1 MPPPPQLH
9 IVQPPGVLDVPPV
22 PNATPQV
29 LVPPPGY
36 TSSEARP
43 EFPAAGSPITSLSH
57 ASGGYLIS
65 PHSSSPFRT
74 DSQFFV
80 PHSVAPVPD
89 LNEARIPET
98 DICFKGNILPGQQ
111 QPSPHEG
118 QYSSVST
125 SHQAQGQDNFGSPDG
140 GAGYD
145 VISGQETQPT
155 FSAANSKEILFGHS
169 LQPGSCETQLSL
181 QLNRE
186 AAPFSHALLE
196 HHRRSAEARQISNNV
211 PFEST
216 SSGENQIDDGAKFSN
231 QCRIDQNDS
240 LQRTP
245 EGIHAL
251 NMSHGGSEDPEM
263 GGVGQGLTGS
273 VMDTEQQCQIDL
285 DEKQIDLN
293 QTDQSQ
299 HDVFKRPYLPI
310 ANDNIR
316 SYHPNRATQQ
326 TSPDPIG
333 VRPQLISGEFQSPT
347 LRTTQN
353 ILRRPVGLSG
363 PSNIGHHDSQ
373 SGLATGSETQDYQQ
387 AENVEM
393 NESNFYSEMQKDIW
407 GSMSHF
413 PVLLDGMNE
422 NNSASG
428 SASDAPVDLSSD
440 TGTDSSPVDLSFKT
454 SDDED
459 CEMDSVNVVTE
470 ENMKQQSMNSV
481 VQQGF
486 SVTNWSHPDGQHLD
500 QYPDHTQPDAG
511 DGWGHQPTHAPDM
524 RHDVFFLKPD
534 VRHLPTDQ
542 DKTSDNL
549 VQPMTDKSEK
559 PYNTFDMAEA
569 AIERSPAQDKNTVGC
584 QPSSNSSKLPKMQP
598 LALPHRRGF
607 LKPFRIQ
614 WQRSSLQYGE
624 RQNSPMTLSPSRS
637 RTFGH
642 ILPQCTPPDTPK
654 STGEYAHSPGT
665 SGTPGQS
672 TRCSTPTLSGS
683 LAYTPP
689 TTPTDTSIS
698 TSNVAPPTAV
708 EISAIVNPSGALI
721 HVTLPTVPQD
731 DVKPSNGKLA
741 GLLTYIPPE
750 FYGELRAHKSGQKVK
765 DNQTVKQS
773 PEAKRLQHGDISR
786 LLPIIKI
793 SQGYIQ
799 KMHTTKI
806 GDSMQHT
813 GFKIVYEL
821 FNVRSI
827 LHVNNDNS
835 TSQNKEVAPTSETN
849 KPSSAE
855 KTVAQ
860 KSPRLRQLLSE
871 KEKKFQFQEELFIIG
886 YKLPNSNSQQI
897 NTLAIQNSK
906 PFLVKL
912 LPRISKHE
920 LLLAKKRLLLNRYK
934 QKLKQKQQ
942 QHRNKQQ
949 EQELIRQQA
958 VKTLK
963 QYKPFR
969 KVRFPTTGQLSAKTI
984 QRQEAS
990 TATHKDKVTGEKG
1003 SVAQETDSTQQHD
1016 LLESVGSGMGETL
1029 HQHLKRAGSVLN
1041 LSVQANGAEFCD
1053 ERPAKRWKSESG
1065 EKIEDM
1071 EEKDVKIE
1079 QEDADTDQCSVLD
1092 SKRMPETTGNKKM
1105 EKMDTSTQN
1114 LTDKVSKN
1122 KGDLQIA
1129 KKSKYFDPKNAET
1142 PRTPEKVNMIY
1153 RRQKVG
1159 DLDRVI
1165 HKLKREGIASAGK
1178 QQQ

>member
-1 MPPPPQLH
+1 MAP
-9 IVQPPGVLDVPPV
+9 VSNGTPPG
-22 PNATPQV
+22 

-36 TSSEARP
+36 ASSAAIP
-43 EFPAAGSPITSLSH
+43 EFPTRGSPVTSSSH

-80 PHSVAPVPD
+80 PHSGAPVPD
-89 LNEARIPET
+89 PNEARIPEP
-98 DICFKGNILPGQQ
+98 DICFKRNILPGQQ
-111 QPSPHEG
+111 QPNPHEG

-125 SHQAQGQDNFGSPDG
+125 HHQAQGQDSFGPPDG

-169 LQPGSCETQLSL
+169 LQLPSSETQLSL

-196 HHRRSAEARQISNNV
+196 QHRRSTGAR
-211 PFEST
+211 PFQCT
-216 SSGENQIDDGAKFSN
+216 SSGENQIDDGAKYSG
-231 QCRIDQNDS
+231 QCNIDQNDS
-240 LQRTP
+240 LQSTP

-263 GGVGQGLTGS
+263 GGLGQGLTGS
-273 VMDTEQQCQIDL
+273 VMDVEQQRQIDL
-285 DEKQIDLN
+285 DEKKIDLN

-310 ANDNIR
+310 ANDSNNNIR
-316 SYHPNRATQQ
+316 SYYPNRATQQ
-326 TSPDPIG
+326 TSPDPIR

-347 LRTTQN
+347 PRATQI

-363 PSNIGHHDSQ
+363 PSNVDHHDSLPT
-373 SGLATGSETQDYQQ
+373 SSETQDYQQ

-428 SASDAPVDLSSD
+428 NASDAPVDLSSD

-459 CEMDSVNVVTE
+459 GEMDSINVVTE
-470 ENMKQQSMNSV
+470 ENMTQQSENSV
-481 VQQGF
+481 AQQGF
-486 SVTNWSHPDGQHLD
+486 LVTNWSHPDGQHLD
-500 QYPDHTQPDAG
+500 QHPDYTQPNAG
-511 DGWGHQPTHAPDM
+511 HGWGHQPTHAPDI
-524 RHDVFFLKPD
+524 RHGVFFLKPD

-542 DKTSDNL
+542 DKTSDNP
-549 VQPMTDKSEK
+549 VQPTTDKSEK
-559 PYNTFDMAEA
+559 PYGTFDMEEA
-569 AIERSPAQDKNTVGC
+569 TMKRSPAQDKNNVGC
-584 QPSSNSSKLPKMQP
+584 QPSLNSSKLSVMQP
-598 LALPHRRGF
+598 LPLPHRRGF

-614 WQRSSLQYGE
+614 RQRSPLQLQYGE
-624 RQNSPMTLSPSRS
+624 RQNSPMALSPSRS

-642 ILPQCTPPDTPK
+642 IAPKCTPPDTPR
-654 STGEYAHSPGT
+654 STGEYAHSP
-665 SGTPGQS
+665 GTPGQS

-698 TSNVAPPTAV
+698 ISNMAPPTAV
-708 EISAIVNPSGALI
+708 ETSAIVNPSGALI

-750 FYGELRAHKSGQKVK
+750 IYGELRAHKSGQKVK

-793 SQGYIQ
+793 SQAYIQ
-799 KMHTTKI
+799 KMHATKI

-827 LHVNNDNS
+827 RQVNNDNS
-835 TSQNKEVAPTSETN
+835 TNQNEEGAPLCETN

-871 KEKKFQFQEELFIIG
+871 KEKKFQFQEELLIIG

-912 LPRISKHE
+912 LPRISKQE

-934 QKLKQKQQ
+934 QKLKEKQQ

-969 KVRFPTTGQLSAKTI
+969 KVRFPTTDQLSAKTI
-984 QRQEAS
+984 QHQEAS
-990 TATHKDKVTGEKG
+990 IASHRDKVTGEKG

-1016 LLESVGSGMGETL
+1016 LLESIGAGMGETL

-1041 LSVQANGAEFCD
+1041 LSVQANGAESCD

-1092 SKRMPETTGNKKM
+1092 SKQMPETTGNKKM

-1142 PRTPEKVNMIY
+1142 PRTPEKANMMY

>member
-1 MPPPPQLH
+1 M
-9 IVQPPGVLDVPPV
+9 PPV

-80 PHSVAPVPD
+80 PHSVAPVQD

-111 QPSPHEG
+111 PSPHKG

-125 SHQAQGQDNFGSPDG
+125 SHQAQGQDSFGSPDG

-169 LQPGSCETQLSL
+169 LQPRSCETQLSL

-216 SSGENQIDDGAKFSN
+216 SSGENQIDDGAKYSN
-231 QCRIDQNDS
+231 LCRIDQNDS

-251 NMSHGGSEDPEM
+251 NMSHVGSEDPEK

-273 VMDTEQQCQIDL
+273 EMDTEQQCQIDL

-347 LRTTQN
+347 LRATQN

-470 ENMKQQSMNSV
+470 ENMTQQSMNSV
-481 VQQGF
+481 AQQGF
-486 SVTNWSHPDGQHLD
+486 SVTNWSHLDGQHLD
-500 QYPDHTQPDAG
+500 QYPNHTQPNVG
-511 DGWGHQPTHAPDM
+511 HGWRHQPTHAPDM
-524 RHDVFFLKPD
+524 RHGVFFLKPD

-549 VQPMTDKSEK
+549 VESTTDKSEK
-559 PYNTFDMAEA
+559 PYGTFDMAEVTK
-569 AIERSPAQDKNTVGC
+569 ERSPAQDKNTVGC
-584 QPSSNSSKLPKMQP
+584 QPSSNSSKLTTMQL

-614 WQRSSLQYGE
+614 RQRSPLQYGE
-624 RQNSPMTLSPSRS
+624 RQNSPMALSPSRS

-642 ILPQCTPPDTPK
+642 IAPKCTPPETPR

-665 SGTPGQS
+665 LGQS

-698 TSNVAPPTAV
+698 TSNMAPPTAI
-708 EISAIVNPSGALI
+708 ETSAIVNPSGALI

-731 DVKPSNGKLA
+731 IDVKSSNGKLA

-750 FYGELRAHKSGQKVK
+750 IYGELRAHKSGQKVK

-793 SQGYIQ
+793 SQAYIQ
-799 KMHTTKI
+799 KMHATKI

-827 LHVNNDNS
+827 RHVNNDNS
-835 TSQNKEVAPTSETN
+835 TSQNEEVAPTSETN
-849 KPSSAE
+849 KTSSAE

-871 KEKKFQFQEELFIIG
+871 KEKKFQFQEELLIIG
-886 YKLPNSNSQQI
+886 YKLQNSNSQQI

-912 LPRISKHE
+912 LPRISKQE

-934 QKLKQKQQ
+934 QKLKEKHQ
-942 QHRNKQQ
+942 QHRNMQQ

-969 KVRFPTTGQLSAKTI
+969 KVRYPTTGQLSAKTV
-984 QRQEAS
+984 QREEAS
-990 TATHKDKVTGEKG
+990 IASHKDKATWEKG
-1003 SVAQETDSTQQHD
+1003 SVVQEIDSTQQHNSV
-1016 LLESVGSGMGETL
+1016 ESVGSGMGDTL
-1029 HQHLKRAGSVLN
+1029 HQHLKRTGSVMN
-1041 LSVQANGAEFCD
+1041 LSVQANNAESCD
-1053 ERPAKRWKSESG
+1053 DRPPKRCKFESG
-1065 EKIEDM
+1065 EKIKGLDEQ
-1071 EEKDVKIE
+1071 KDVKIE
-1079 QEDADTDQCSVLD
+1079 QVSCKQEDGGTDQCVMLD
-1092 SKRMPETTGNKKM
+1092 SQEIPETTGNKKV
-1105 EKMDTSTQN
+1105 E
-1114 LTDKVSKN
+1114 
-1122 KGDLQIA
+1122 
-1129 KKSKYFDPKNAET
+1129 E
-1142 PRTPEKVNMIY
+1142 VNTRKANTLAQRM
-1153 RRQKVG
+1153 QK
-1159 DLDRVI
+1159 L
-1165 HKLKREGIASAGK
+1165 
-1178 QQQ
+1178 